1 MQKWTEIVTTSEE
14 GVLEWLENLYKELL
28 NLVEENK
35 GWCAEVFPLENPDT
49 VMCTVLTGKFIWQP
63 SPLSLLKNVIKLF
76 QL

>member
-1 MQKWTEIVTTSEE
+1 MTTSEE

-49 VMCTVLTGKFIWQP
+49 VMCIVLTGKAVLARIVHLTTP
-63 SPLSLLKNVIKLF
+63 PLFPFKKF
-76 QL
+76 D